1 LTLVV
6 PLVTAVPLA
15 GVQVTLAVPQLSAA
29 VALKVTLLEQVPGAV
44 STVMLAGQA
53 IIGFSWSST
62 VTLKLQAA
70 LLPLPSSAVQLTVV
84 VPLAKAEPLAG
95 VQVTLAV
102 PQLSEAVALKVTL
115 LAQVPGAVFTV
126 MLAGQTMLGFS

>member
-1 LTLVV
+1 M
-6 PLVTAVPLA
+6 
-15 GVQVTLAVPQLSAA
+15 QVTLAVPQLSAA

-44 STVMLAGQA
+44 STVMSAGQRML
-53 IIGFSWSST
+53 GFSS
-62 VTLKLQAA
+62 LPAALPILQLA

-102 PQLSEAVALKVTL
+102 PQLSAAVALKVTL
-115 LAQVPGAVFTV
+115 LEQVPGAVSTV
-126 MLAGQTMLGFS
+126 MSAGQRMLGFS